1 MSRPKG
7 NPNHPKKGAAIK
19 VYPVRNMEQI
29 EAIKAK
35 LKHQPRNYCLFV
47 LGINTAFRAKEL
59 LSLSIKQVEALK
71 VGSRLEVKQS
81 KTNKYRAV
89 TINNN
94 SYNAIQFWLKRHPR
108 QREPNAALFQSQQS
122 RSAIGVSTLNN
133 LVKGWC
139 ADIGMTENTGSH
151 TLRKTWGYHQR
162 MRGQASIPILMVA
175 FGHTSE
181 TQTLEYLCIQAD
193 EVQALYLRLEL

>member
-1 MSRPKG
+1 MAVCRG

-19 VYPVRNMEQI
+19 VYPVRATHHIQ
-29 EAIKAK
+29 AIKTN

-47 LGINTAFRAKEL
+47 MGINTAFRANEL
-59 LSLSIKQVEALK
+59 LSLRIQQVSGLK

-81 KTNKYRAV
+81 KTGKYRAV
-89 TINNN
+89 TINHA
-94 SYNAIQFWLKRHPR
+94 SYAAIQLWLKCHPR
-108 QREPNAALFQSQQS
+108 QHEPKAPFFQSQRS
-122 RSAIGVSTLNN
+122 HSAIRVSTLNN
-133 LVKGWC
+133 LVKSWC
-139 ADIGMTENTGSH
+139 KNAGISENTGSH

-193 EVQALYLRLEL
+193 EVQALYLGLEL

>member
-1 MSRPKG
+1 MTRLKG

-19 VYPVRNMEQI
+19 VYPVRDTHQI
-29 EAIKAK
+29 QSIKVN
-35 LKHQPRNYCLFV
+35 LQRQPRNYCLFV

-59 LSLSIKQVEALK
+59 LSLKIKQVERLK

-94 SYNAIQFWLKRHPR
+94 SFDAIQFWLKRHPR
-108 QREPNAALFQSQQS
+108 RHEPKAAFFQSQQS

-139 ADIGMTENTGSH
+139 EEIGITENTGSH

-193 EVQALYLRLEL
+193 EVQALYLGLEL